1 MTKEELDVKCRDVA
15 KRLDEASI
23 DDFELMKKLLK
34 ETEELRLE
42 FVKLYGLDD
51 E

>member
-1 MTKEELDVKCRDVA
+1 VTKEELDLKCRDLA
-15 KRLDEASI
+15 KRIDEASI
-23 DDFELMKKLLK
+23 DDFELTKKLLD
-34 ETEELRLE
+34 ESEELRLE